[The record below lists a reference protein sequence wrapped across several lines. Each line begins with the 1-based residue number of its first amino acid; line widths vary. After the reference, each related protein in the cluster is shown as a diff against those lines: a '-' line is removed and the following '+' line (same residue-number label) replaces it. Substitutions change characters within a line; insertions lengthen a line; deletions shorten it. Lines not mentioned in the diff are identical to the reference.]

1 MLILA
6 SGSQR
11 RIDLLKDSGVEF
23 LVVKSEIEEK
33 IDQSLK
39 VEDLTVSLAKQKAM
53 DVFNKHPEATIIAA
67 DTVVALNGEIFGKPK
82 DEEDA
87 FNMLKKLSNQTHEVI
102 TGVAIINKDL
112 IDTFYKKAS
121 VTMHRLSDLQIE
133 EYIKTKEPLD
143 KAGAYGIQGLGK
155 KLISSYDGDFFTIM
169 GLPLKEVLEK
179 ISTYIK

>member
-33 IDQSLK
+33 IDESLK
-39 VEDLTVSLAKQKAM
+39 VEELTVSLAKQKAL
-53 DVFNKHPEATIIAA
+53 DVLNKYPDATVIAA
-67 DTVVALNGEIFGKPK
+67 DTVVYFNGKIFGKPK
-82 DEEDA
+82 DSADA
-87 FNMLKKLSNQTHEVI
+87 FRMLRTLSNETHEVI
-102 TGVAIINKDL
+102 TGVAIVNKDST
-112 IDTFYKKAS
+112 DTFYKKANVS
-121 VTMHRLSDLQIE
+121 MHQLSDLQIE